1 MPDTFIK
8 WFSEIIMKKL
18 ISLILFFSLS
28 TFADEDISISEA
40 PLVDELPLNEVE
52 FVDTIGLLT
61 PDEVEKILGEPK
73 KIVNITLESSKEVIA
88 SSWYY
93 ENINTDHSGNY
104 YPITEIDI
112 VDGYIESVVFL
123 NSDMSEIDRVEG
135 QKYDIKRPEK
145 VF

>member
-1 MPDTFIK
+1 
-8 WFSEIIMKKL
+8 MKK
-18 ISLILFFSLS
+18 IIFLILFFSLS
-28 TFADEDISISEA
+28 SFSDEDISISEA
-40 PLVDELPLNEVE
+40 PLVDELPVNELE

-61 PDEVEKILGEPK
+61 PAEVEKILGEPK

-123 NSDMSEIDRVEG
+123 NSNMDEIDRVEG

>member
-1 MPDTFIK
+1 MLIIK
-8 WFSEIIMKKL
+8 MKK
-18 ISLILFFSLS
+18 ILFILNLFIIFNLN
-28 TFADEDISISEA
+28 AKDDLSISEA
-40 PLVDELPLNEVE
+40 PLIDNLPANEVE
-52 FVDTIGLLT
+52 FVDTIGLLS

-93 ENINTDHSGNY
+93 EKINTDYDGNY

-123 NSDMSEIDRVEG
+123 NANMEDIDRVEG
-135 QKYDIKRPEK
+135 QKYEVKRPEK

>member
-1 MPDTFIK
+1 MIR
-8 WFSEIIMKKL
+8 L
-18 ISLILFFSLS
+18 IFLILFFSLS
-28 TFADEDISISEA
+28 SFADDDISISEA
-40 PLVDELPLNEVE
+40 PLVEELPANELE

-93 ENINTDHSGNY
+93 ENINTDHRGNY

-123 NSDMSEIDRVEG
+123 NSNMDEIDRVEG

>member
-1 MPDTFIK
+1 M
-8 WFSEIIMKKL
+8 MKK
-18 ISLILFFSLS
+18 IIFLILFFSLS
-28 TFADEDISISEA
+28 SFADEDISISEA
-40 PLVDELPLNEVE
+40 PLVDELPVNELE

-93 ENINTDHSGNY
+93 ENINTDHNGDY

-123 NSDMSEIDRVEG
+123 NSDMDEIDRVEG

>member
-1 MPDTFIK
+1 
-8 WFSEIIMKKL
+8 MKK
-18 ISLILFFSLS
+18 ILVLVLFLVSPFL
-28 TFADEDISISEA
+28 FANDDLTISEA
-40 PLVDELPLNEVE
+40 PIIDSLPTNELE

-93 ENINTDHSGNY
+93 ENINTDYNGKY

-123 NSDMSEIDRVEG
+123 NSNMEDIDRVEG
-135 QKYDIKRPEK
+135 KKYDIKRPEK
-145 VF
+145 IF

>member
-1 MPDTFIK
+1 
-8 WFSEIIMKKL
+8 MKKILVLFL
-18 ISLILFFSLS
+18 IFVTPFLFANDDL
-28 TFADEDISISEA
+28 SISEA
-40 PLVDELPLNEVE
+40 PIIDSLPVNEIE

-61 PDEVEKILGEPK
+61 PEEVEKILGEPK

-93 ENINTDHSGNY
+93 ENINTDYNGKY

-123 NSDMSEIDRVEG
+123 NSNMEDIDRVEG

-145 VF
+145 IF

>member
-1 MPDTFIK
+1 
-8 WFSEIIMKKL
+8 MKKL
-18 ISLILFFSLS
+18 IFLFLLISFSS
-28 TFADEDISISEA
+28 FADEDISISEA
-40 PLVDELPLNEVE
+40 PLVDELPVNELE
-52 FVDTIGLLT
+52 FVETIGLLT

-73 KIVNITLESSKEVIA
+73 KIVNITLQSSKEVIA

-123 NSDMSEIDRVEG
+123 NSNMDEIDRVEG
-135 QKYDIKRPEK
+135 QKYDVKRPEK

>member
-1 MPDTFIK
+1 
-8 WFSEIIMKKL
+8 MKK
-18 ISLILFFSLS
+18 IIFLILFFSLS
-28 TFADEDISISEA
+28 SFADEDISISEA
-40 PLVDELPLNEVE
+40 PLVDELPVNELE

-123 NSDMSEIDRVEG
+123 NSDMDEIDRVEG

>member
-1 MPDTFIK
+1 M
-8 WFSEIIMKKL
+8 IMKK
-18 ISLILFFSLS
+18 IIFFILFISYS

-40 PLVDELPLNEVE
+40 PLVDELPVNELE

-73 KIVNITLESSKEVIA
+73 KIVNITLESSREVIA

-123 NSDMSEIDRVEG
+123 NSDMNEIDRVEG

>member
-1 MPDTFIK
+1 
-8 WFSEIIMKKL
+8 MKKIL
-18 ISLILFFSLS
+18 ALVLILVSPFL
-28 TFADEDISISEA
+28 FANDDLTISEA
-40 PLVDELPLNEVE
+40 PLIDSLPANELE

-93 ENINTDHSGNY
+93 ENINTDYNGKY

-123 NSDMSEIDRVEG
+123 NSNMEDIDRVEG

-145 VF
+145 IF

>member
-1 MPDTFIK
+1 
-8 WFSEIIMKKL
+8 MKK
-18 ISLILFFSLS
+18 ILVLFLLFVTPFL
-28 TFADEDISISEA
+28 FANEDLSISEA
-40 PLVDELPLNEVE
+40 PIIDSLPVNEIE

-93 ENINTDHSGNY
+93 ENINTDFNGKY

-123 NSDMSEIDRVEG
+123 NSNMEDIDRVEG

-145 VF
+145 IF

>member
-1 MPDTFIK
+1 
-8 WFSEIIMKKL
+8 MKKIL
-18 ISLILFFSLS
+18 ALVLILVSQFL
-28 TFADEDISISEA
+28 FANDDLTISEA
-40 PLVDELPLNEVE
+40 PIIDSLPTNELE

-93 ENINTDHSGNY
+93 ENINTDYNGKY

-123 NSDMSEIDRVEG
+123 NSNMEDIDRVEG

-145 VF
+145 IF

>member
-1 MPDTFIK
+1 MIR
-8 WFSEIIMKKL
+8 L
-18 ISLILFFSLS
+18 IFLILFFSLS
-28 TFADEDISISEA
+28 SFADDDISISEA
-40 PLVDELPLNEVE
+40 PLVEELPSNELE

-93 ENINTDHSGNY
+93 ENINTDHRGNY

-123 NSDMSEIDRVEG
+123 NSNMDEIDRVEG

>member
-1 MPDTFIK
+1 
-8 WFSEIIMKKL
+8 MKK
-18 ISLILFFSLS
+18 ILALVLFLVSPFL
-28 TFADEDISISEA
+28 FANDDLTISEA
-40 PLVDELPLNEVE
+40 PIIDSLPTNELE

-93 ENINTDHSGNY
+93 ENLNTDYNGKY
-104 YPITEIDI
+104 YPITGIDI

-123 NSDMSEIDRVEG
+123 NSNMEDIDRVEG

-145 VF
+145 IF

>member
-1 MPDTFIK
+1 
-8 WFSEIIMKKL
+8 MKK
-18 ISLILFFSLS
+18 IIFLILFFSLS
-28 TFADEDISISEA
+28 SFADEDISISEA
-40 PLVDELPLNEVE
+40 PLVDELPVNELE

-73 KIVNITLESSKEVIA
+73 KIVNITLESSKEIIA

-123 NSDMSEIDRVEG
+123 NSDMDEIDRVEG

>member
-1 MPDTFIK
+1 
-8 WFSEIIMKKL
+8 MKK
-18 ISLILFFSLS
+18 IIFLILFFSIS
-28 TFADEDISISEA
+28 SFADDDISISEA
-40 PLVDELPLNEVE
+40 PLVDELPANELE

-123 NSDMSEIDRVEG
+123 NSDMDEIDRVEG

>member
-1 MPDTFIK
+1 
-8 WFSEIIMKKL
+8 MKK
-18 ISLILFFSLS
+18 IPVLFFLFV
-28 TFADEDISISEA
+28 TPFLFANDELSISEA
-40 PLVDELPLNEVE
+40 PIINSLPVNEIE

-61 PDEVEKILGEPK
+61 PNEVEKILGEPK

-88 SSWYY
+88 TSWYY
-93 ENINTDHSGNY
+93 ENINTDYNGKY

-123 NSDMSEIDRVEG
+123 NSNMEDIDRVEG

-145 VF
+145 IF

>member
-1 MPDTFIK
+1 
-8 WFSEIIMKKL
+8 MKK
-18 ISLILFFSLS
+18 IIFLILFFPLS
-28 TFADEDISISEA
+28 SFADADISISEA
-40 PLVDELPLNEVE
+40 PLVDELPVNELE

-112 VDGYIESVVFL
+112 VDGYIESEVFL
-123 NSDMSEIDRVEG
+123 NSDMDEIDRVEG

>member
-1 MPDTFIK
+1 
-8 WFSEIIMKKL
+8 MKK
-18 ISLILFFSLS
+18 IIFLILFFSLS
-28 TFADEDISISEA
+28 SFADEDISISEA
-40 PLVDELPLNEVE
+40 PLVDELPVNELE

-93 ENINTDHSGNY
+93 ENINTDHTGNY

-123 NSDMSEIDRVEG
+123 NSNMDEIDRVEG

>member
-1 MPDTFIK
+1 
-8 WFSEIIMKKL
+8 MKK
-18 ISLILFFSLS
+18 IIFLILFFSLS
-28 TFADEDISISEA
+28 SFADEDISISEA
-40 PLVDELPLNEVE
+40 PLVDELPVNELE

-123 NSDMSEIDRVEG
+123 NSNMDEIDRVEG

>member
-1 MPDTFIK
+1 
-8 WFSEIIMKKL
+8 MKK
-18 ISLILFFSLS
+18 ILVLFLLFVTPFL
-28 TFADEDISISEA
+28 FANDDLSISEA
-40 PLVDELPLNEVE
+40 PIINSLPVNEIE

-93 ENINTDHSGNY
+93 ENINTDYNGKY

-123 NSDMSEIDRVEG
+123 NSNMEDIDRVEG

-145 VF
+145 IF

>member
-1 MPDTFIK
+1 
-8 WFSEIIMKKL
+8 MKKILSFVL
-18 ISLILFFSLS
+18 IIVSPFLFANDDL
-28 TFADEDISISEA
+28 TISEA
-40 PLVDELPLNEVE
+40 PIIDSLPTNELE

-61 PDEVEKILGEPK
+61 PDEVENILGEPK

-93 ENINTDHSGNY
+93 ENINTDYNGKY
-104 YPITEIDI
+104 CPIPEIDI

-123 NSDMSEIDRVEG
+123 NSNMEEIDRVEG

-145 VF
+145 IF

>member
-1 MPDTFIK
+1 
-8 WFSEIIMKKL
+8 
-18 ISLILFFSLS
+18 LILFFSLS
-28 TFADEDISISEA
+28 SFADEDISISEA
-40 PLVDELPLNEVE
+40 PLIDELPVNELE

-123 NSDMSEIDRVEG
+123 NSDMDEIDRVEG

>member
-1 MPDTFIK
+1 
-8 WFSEIIMKKL
+8 MKK
-18 ISLILFFSLS
+18 ILVLFLLFVTPFL
-28 TFADEDISISEA
+28 FANDDLSISEA
-40 PLVDELPLNEVE
+40 PIIDSLPVNEIE

-88 SSWYY
+88 TSWYY
-93 ENINTDHSGNY
+93 ENINTDYNGKY

-123 NSDMSEIDRVEG
+123 NSNMEDIDRVEG

-145 VF
+145 IF

>member
-1 MPDTFIK
+1 
-8 WFSEIIMKKL
+8 MKKIL
-18 ISLILFFSLS
+18 ALVLILVSPFL
-28 TFADEDISISEA
+28 FANDDLTISEA
-40 PLVDELPLNEVE
+40 PIIDSLPTNELE

-93 ENINTDHSGNY
+93 ENINTDYNGKY

-123 NSDMSEIDRVEG
+123 NSNMEEIDRVEG

-145 VF
+145 IF

>member
-1 MPDTFIK
+1 
-8 WFSEIIMKKL
+8 MKKIIL
-18 ISLILFFSLS
+18 LILFFSLS
-28 TFADEDISISEA
+28 SFADEDISISEA
-40 PLVDELPLNEVE
+40 PLVDELPVNELE

-61 PDEVEKILGEPK
+61 PAEVEKILGEPK

-93 ENINTDHSGNY
+93 QNINTDHNGNY

-123 NSDMSEIDRVEG
+123 NSDMDEIDRVEG

>member
-1 MPDTFIK
+1 
-8 WFSEIIMKKL
+8 MKK
-18 ISLILFFSLS
+18 ILVLFLLFVTPFL
-28 TFADEDISISEA
+28 FANDGLSISEA
-40 PLVDELPLNEVE
+40 PIIDSLPVNEIE

-61 PDEVEKILGEPK
+61 PNEVEKILGEPK

-93 ENINTDHSGNY
+93 ENINTDFNGKY

-123 NSDMSEIDRVEG
+123 NSNMEDIDRVEG

-145 VF
+145 IF

>member
-1 MPDTFIK
+1 
-8 WFSEIIMKKL
+8 MKK
-18 ISLILFFSLS
+18 ILAIVLFLVSPFL
-28 TFADEDISISEA
+28 FANDDLTISEA
-40 PLVDELPLNEVE
+40 PIIDSLPTNELE

-93 ENINTDHSGNY
+93 ENINTDFNGKY

-123 NSDMSEIDRVEG
+123 NSNMEDIDRVEG

-145 VF
+145 IF

>member
-1 MPDTFIK
+1 
-8 WFSEIIMKKL
+8 MKKL
-18 ISLILFFSLS
+18 IFLFLVFSFS
-28 TFADEDISISEA
+28 SFADEDISISEA
-40 PLVDELPLNEVE
+40 PLVDELPVNELE
-52 FVDTIGLLT
+52 FVETIGLLT

-73 KIVNITLESSKEVIA
+73 KIVNITLQSSKEVIA

-123 NSDMSEIDRVEG
+123 NSNMDEIDRVEG
-135 QKYDIKRPEK
+135 QKYDVKRPEK

>member
-1 MPDTFIK
+1 
-8 WFSEIIMKKL
+8 MKK
-18 ISLILFFSLS
+18 IPVLFLLFVTPFL
-28 TFADEDISISEA
+28 FANDDLSISEA
-40 PLVDELPLNEVE
+40 PIIDSLPVNEIE

-93 ENINTDHSGNY
+93 ENINTDYNGKY

-123 NSDMSEIDRVEG
+123 NSNMEDIDRVEG

-145 VF
+145 IF

>member
-1 MPDTFIK
+1 
-8 WFSEIIMKKL
+8 MKKILVLFL
-18 ISLILFFSLS
+18 IFVTPSL
-28 TFADEDISISEA
+28 FANDDLSISEA
-40 PLVDELPLNEVE
+40 PIIDSLPVNEIE

-93 ENINTDHSGNY
+93 ENINTDYNGKY

-123 NSDMSEIDRVEG
+123 NSNMEDIDRVEG

-145 VF
+145 IF

>member
-1 MPDTFIK
+1 
-8 WFSEIIMKKL
+8 MKKT
-18 ISLILFFSLS
+18 IFLILFFTLS
-28 TFADEDISISEA
+28 SFADEDISISEA
-40 PLVDELPLNEVE
+40 PLVDELPVNELE

-123 NSDMSEIDRVEG
+123 NSDMDEIDRVEG

>member
-1 MPDTFIK
+1 
-8 WFSEIIMKKL
+8 MKKTIL
-18 ISLILFFSLS
+18 AILFFSYLS
-28 TFADEDISISEA
+28 FADEDISISDA
-40 PLVDELPLNEVE
+40 PLLDELPVNELE

-123 NSDMSEIDRVEG
+123 NSDMDEIDRVEG

>member
-1 MPDTFIK
+1 
-8 WFSEIIMKKL
+8 MKK
-18 ISLILFFSLS
+18 IIFLILFFSLS
-28 TFADEDISISEA
+28 SFADEDISISEA
-40 PLVDELPLNEVE
+40 PLVDELPVNELE

-93 ENINTDHSGNY
+93 ENINTDHNGDY

-123 NSDMSEIDRVEG
+123 NSDMDEIDRVEG

>member
-1 MPDTFIK
+1 
-8 WFSEIIMKKL
+8 MKKL
-18 ISLILFFSLS
+18 IFLFLLFSFS
-28 TFADEDISISEA
+28 SFADEDISISEA
-40 PLVDELPLNEVE
+40 PLVDELPVNELE

-73 KIVNITLESSKEVIA
+73 KIVNITLQSSKEVIA

-123 NSDMSEIDRVEG
+123 NSNMDEIDRVEG
-135 QKYDIKRPEK
+135 QKYDVKKPEK

>member
-1 MPDTFIK
+1 
-8 WFSEIIMKKL
+8 MKK
-18 ISLILFFSLS
+18 IIILILFFSLS
-28 TFADEDISISEA
+28 SFADEDISISEA
-40 PLVDELPLNEVE
+40 PLVDELPVNELE

-73 KIVNITLESSKEVIA
+73 KIVNITLESSREVIA

-123 NSDMSEIDRVEG
+123 NSDMDEIDRVEG

>member
-1 MPDTFIK
+1 
-8 WFSEIIMKKL
+8 MKKL
-18 ISLILFFSLS
+18 IFLSLLFSFSS
-28 TFADEDISISEA
+28 FADEDISISEA
-40 PLVDELPLNEVE
+40 PLVDELPVNELE

-73 KIVNITLESSKEVIA
+73 KIVNITLQSSKEVIA

-123 NSDMSEIDRVEG
+123 NSNMDEIDRVEG
-135 QKYDIKRPEK
+135 QKYDVKRPEK